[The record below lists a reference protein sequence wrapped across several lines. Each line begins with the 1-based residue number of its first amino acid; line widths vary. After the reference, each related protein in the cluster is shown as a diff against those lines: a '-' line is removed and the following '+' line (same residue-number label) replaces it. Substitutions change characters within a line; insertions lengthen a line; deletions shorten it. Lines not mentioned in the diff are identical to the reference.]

1 MGAFESVTLNGQQSR
16 PNEFFEGQMLFH
28 ASSIKWQT
36 SRSQPLLTAAA
47 DVLGSNEDPQA
58 ETKTETETKT

>member
-1 MGAFESVTLNGQQSR
+1 
-16 PNEFFEGQMLFH
+16 MLFH